1 MFSPTQSTTLLSE
14 IKNVET
20 TFATPNHSV
29 APVVLATGTMYFKT
43 SIHTPPAR
51 PPAVAAKP
59 MKSTTRAFHASPSP
73 EYEEYANPLL
83 SPASRDLSIELTIS
97 MPSTLKMIGIQSTNV
112 MWKSLPLRAEA
123 EKLAASMKMKKPIEN
138 WFFSHV
144 ITRESILA
152 TWGGRGGNLI

>member
-20 TFATPNHSV
+20 TFATPSHNV
-29 APVVLATGTMYFKT
+29 APVVLATGTMYFST
-43 SIHTPPAR
+43 SIHTPPAK

-59 MKSTTRAFHASPSP
+59 MKSTTRAFQAKPSP
-73 EYEEYANPLL
+73 EYEYAKPLL
-83 SPASRDLSIELTIS
+83 SPASSRDLSIELTIS
-97 MPSTLKMIGIQSTNV
+97 MPRTLKMIGIQSTNV

-138 WFFSHV
+138 CFPCYN
-144 ITRESILA
+144 RLILVS
-152 TWGGRGGNLI
+152 